1 MIDEEAFVRKTIELS
16 TEWSKLLLSDEALE
30 RQVPNEALIVFQ
42 IESDR
47 AYNAQSMKL
56 AKVSH
61 AREPE
66 RPIVFVRVKGLAP
79 PLTSR
84 LIEPHLEVA
93 TSL

>member
-1 MIDEEAFVRKTIELS
+1 MIDEETFAQKTFELG

-42 IESDR
+42 IEGDDS
-47 AYNAQSMKL
+47 YNAQSMTL
-56 AKVSH
+56 AKASH

-66 RPIVFVRVKGLAP
+66 RPIMLVRVKGLAP

-93 TSL
+93 RSL